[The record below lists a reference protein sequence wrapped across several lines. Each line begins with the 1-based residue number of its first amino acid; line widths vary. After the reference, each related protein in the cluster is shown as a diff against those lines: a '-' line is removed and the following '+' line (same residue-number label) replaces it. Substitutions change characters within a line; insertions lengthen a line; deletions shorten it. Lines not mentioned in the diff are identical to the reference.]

1 MKTSQITFT
10 GALGTKLAARLDEPE
25 EAARAVAIFAHCFT
39 CTKDLPAIRRIAT
52 ALTDHGFAVLR
63 FDFSGLG
70 QSEGDFA
77 ASNFSSNVEDLLCA
91 ANWLSENAQA
101 PSLLLGHSLG
111 GAAVLAAAGKI
122 GLVKAVATIGAPSE
136 PQHIA
141 EMFTEVADEIQ
152 RSGKADVEI
161 AGRTFEISRQ
171 FIDDIGRYALLPQ
184 IAKLHRALLIFHSPL
199 DTVVNIEHAAAIFQA
214 AKHPKSFISLDRAN
228 HMLTD
233 KADTEF
239 VAEVLAAWAV
249 RYATATAG

>member
-101 PSLLLGHSLG
+101 TSR
-111 GAAVLAAAGKI
+111 KI
-122 GLVKAVATIGAPSE
+122 YRYR
-136 PQHIA
+136 
-141 EMFTEVADEIQ
+141 TE
-152 RSGKADVEI
+152 
-161 AGRTFEISRQ
+161 
-171 FIDDIGRYALLPQ
+171 YP
-184 IAKLHRALLIFHSPL
+184 
-199 DTVVNIEHAAAIFQA
+199 
-214 AKHPKSFISLDRAN
+214 
-228 HMLTD
+228 
-233 KADTEF
+233 
-239 VAEVLAAWAV
+239 
-249 RYATATAG
+249 

>member
-122 GLVKAVATIGAPSE
+122 GSVKAVATIGAPSE

-141 EMFTEVADEIQ
+141 EMFTGLLAQHLGVLGHQGKQVGIVL
-152 RSGKADVEI
+152 GKAARLERMGPEPQFCLGVAGGLHAEQTGDRIERSPGVVLDFVVENV
-161 AGRTFEISRQ
+161 GSVYH
-171 FIDDIGRYALLPQ
+171 GN
-184 IAKLHRALLIFHSPL
+184 LI
-199 DTVVNIEHAAAIFQA
+199 
-214 AKHPKSFISLDRAN
+214 
-228 HMLTD
+228 
-233 KADTEF
+233 
-239 VAEVLAAWAV
+239 
-249 RYATATAG
+249 